1 MAPLVL
7 HSCCLVHVCFI
18 EQSRSGVKGRQT
30 ECNDVELLHA
40 RHVFWFF
47 KDDIFACILLESIAG
62 KVFACVFSRLRGKSA
77 NSLAKFPSEKRRNF
91 D

>member
-30 ECNDVELLHA
+30 GCNHVELLHA
-40 RHVFWFF
+40 RHVF
-47 KDDIFACILLESIAG
+47 C
-62 KVFACVFSRLRGKSA
+62 FSKTISSLAFYLKATRVNVRLRVQS
-77 NSLAKFPSEKRRNF
+77 FEREKCEF
-91 D
+91 FS